1 MRETVPS
8 PRIHIMESGDPM
20 CSWKNNQRLILV
32 YKETCCLVCV
42 WDWAQYI
49 IRWSQRDREH
59 CWNAWNCKRDTNR
72 GENSNFLAKKSEKG
86 HLAFT
91 QVKTKYLD
99 AKELGAE
106 ALKNLRRNKRKRGE
120 ETGNRGCKEWTRK
133 WHKHRAGW
141 AEICHQVKYKH
152 TYV

>member
-1 MRETVPS
+1 MPS

-20 CSWKNNQRLILV
+20 WSWKKNQRLILV

-42 WDWAQYI
+42 RAQYI
-49 IRWSQRDREH
+49 NRWSQRDREH
-59 CWNAWNCKRDTNR
+59 CWNVWNCKRDTNR
-72 GENSNFLAKKSEKG
+72 GENSNFLAQKSEKG

-91 QVKTKYLD
+91 QVITKYLD